1 MNHRR
6 VNRSKKV
13 RSCALSTCV
22 VVEIVAKVP
31 GVKLRPADPSAR
43 KDLRTPDST
52 WTHSSG
58 LDSDEET
65 THADLCPRPFKGL
78 VLCATGI
85 SDKVSRSFMFCDLC
99 HTGEIFLCGNASGN
113 MERR

>member
-1 MNHRR
+1 MSFRR
-6 VNRSKKV
+6 VNRSK
-13 RSCALSTCV
+13 
-22 VVEIVAKVP
+22 KVP
-31 GVKLRPADPSAR
+31 GVKLRPAAPSANQ
-43 KDLRTPDST
+43 DLRTPEST

-85 SDKVSRSFMFCDLC
+85 NDKVSSFGYVVLRL
-99 HTGEIFLCGNASGN
+99 GEETQSHWFIAASLIWA
-113 MERR
+113 MAHHAYWEST